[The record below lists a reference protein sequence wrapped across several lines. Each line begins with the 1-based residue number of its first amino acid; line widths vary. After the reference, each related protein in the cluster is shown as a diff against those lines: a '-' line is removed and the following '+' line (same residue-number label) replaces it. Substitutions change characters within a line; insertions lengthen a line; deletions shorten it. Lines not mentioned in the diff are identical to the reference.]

1 MPRLN
6 VSMLAGKPDAY
17 RTAILDN
24 LYRALRETLQV
35 PEDDQ
40 FITLTEHTPTNFRFG
55 NAYGVARSADLVY
68 IQITVFDTR
77 TPEQK
82 KAHNDAAVFA
92 IVETYAPP
100 ADVEMWPNLDGKDKN
115 AVYRRALTVA
125 KNADPNF
132 EEPALY
138 R

>member
-1 MPRLN
+1 MPRLT

-24 LYRALRETLQV
+24 LYRALRETLGV
-35 PEDDQ
+35 PDDDQ
-40 FITLTEHTPTNFRFG
+40 FITLTEHAPANFRFG

-82 KAHNDAAVFA
+82 KA
-92 IVETYAPP
+92 
-100 ADVEMWPNLDGKDKN
+100 L
-115 AVYRRALTVA
+115 YRRIAELLAESPGLRPEDVFINVYDAPGVNWSVGGGVA
-125 KNADPNF
+125 QF
-132 EEPALY
+132 G
-138 R
+138 

>member
-24 LYRALRETLQV
+24 LYRALRETLGV
-35 PEDDQ
+35 PDDDQ
-40 FITLTEHTPTNFRFG
+40 FITLTEHAPANFRFG
-55 NAYGVARSADLVY
+55 NAYGITRSADLVY

-82 KAHNDAAVFA
+82 KA
-92 IVETYAPP
+92 
-100 ADVEMWPNLDGKDKN
+100 L
-115 AVYRRALTVA
+115 YRRIAELLAESPGLRPEDVFINVYDAPAVNWSVGGGVA
-125 KNADPNF
+125 QF
-132 EEPALY
+132 G
-138 R
+138 